1 MRLLLR
7 ILAALAGMPV
17 LFFLAGFAG
26 ALLPGG
32 GSWADDPA
40 EIRIGLLHGL
50 IHYDFALPL
59 DDRLRADFA
68 FSGGAAQGDGWLLVG
83 WGAEGFYTSTGS
95 YADISAAALWQA
107 VTGDVAVIRVD
118 HLPRIPADFAA
129 VTWLDLSR
137 RQYDAL
143 LQGILADLPRD
154 AEGRPLPHPAAG
166 FTATDSFWQAEG
178 RFSLLDPCNQW
189 IGRRLR
195 AAGVPFGLWTP
206 TIQSVDLALWRNARP
221 EAGSDPL
228 FVP

>member
-1 MRLLLR
+1 M
-7 ILAALAGMPV
+7 

-32 GSWADDPA
+32 GSWQDDPA
-40 EIRIGLLHGL
+40 EVRIGLLHGL

-59 DDRLRADFA
+59 DDRLRRDFA
-68 FSGGAAQGDGWLLVG
+68 FAGGSAGETGWLLVG

-95 YADISAAALWQA
+95 YADISPGIAWQA
-107 VTGDVAVIRVD
+107 ATGDAAVIRID
-118 HLPRIPADFAA
+118 HLPYIPEDFET

-154 AEGRPLPHPAAG
+154 AEGRPMPDSAPG

-178 RFSLLDPCNQW
+178 RFSLLNPCNQW
-189 IGRRLR
+189 ISRRLR

-206 TIQSVDLALWRNARP
+206 TIQAVDLSLWRNARP
-221 EAGSDPL
+221 
-228 FVP
+228 